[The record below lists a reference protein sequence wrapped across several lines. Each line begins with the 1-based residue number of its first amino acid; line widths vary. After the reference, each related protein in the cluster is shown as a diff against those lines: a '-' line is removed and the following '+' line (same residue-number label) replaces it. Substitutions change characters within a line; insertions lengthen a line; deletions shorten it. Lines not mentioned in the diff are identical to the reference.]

1 MVSLHHLSVD
11 HMTDFISFS
20 LFQVLLLIIESFSLI
35 VLSMSRYDIVLLFQ
49 PHALALDQD
58 ERNDTD
64 KNIAVMFDLLCHHK
78 SVKLEHL
85 ILNRQSFAQTV
96 ENIFALSFLVKDGR
110 AEINVVDGGD
120 HFVGKLFF
128 SGDPS
133 HTPM

>member
-1 MVSLHHLSVD
+1 MVSLHNLSVD

-20 LFQVLLLIIESFSLI
+20 LFQVLLLITESFSLI

-64 KNIAVMFDLLCHHK
+64 KNIAVMFDLLCYHK
-78 SVKLEHL
+78 SVKLEHF
-85 ILNRQSFAQTV
+85 ILNRQSFAQNV

-128 SGDPS
+128 FW
-133 HTPM
+133 

>member
-20 LFQVLLLIIESFSLI
+20 LFQVLLLITESFSLI

-85 ILNRQSFAQTV
+85 ILNRQSFAQTG
-96 ENIFALSFLVKDGR
+96 FL
-110 AEINVVDGGD
+110 
-120 HFVGKLFF
+120 
-128 SGDPS
+128 P
-133 HTPM
+133 